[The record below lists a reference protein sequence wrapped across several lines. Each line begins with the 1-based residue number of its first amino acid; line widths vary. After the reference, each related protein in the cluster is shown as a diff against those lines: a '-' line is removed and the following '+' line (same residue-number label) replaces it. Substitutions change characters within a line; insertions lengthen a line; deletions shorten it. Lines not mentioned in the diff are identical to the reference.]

1 MKPLHPVALLL
12 AMATLFVLQGSLE
25 IPSERSAN
33 AMARSDK
40 LSRTLPPPLETPVK
54 ACINLGGA
62 LEAPV
67 EGQWGYE
74 VRNQDL
80 TRIARAGFDTVRLP
94 VAWSEH
100 TDTDAPYTI
109 SAEFLARTDD
119 IIKAALEQELNIILN
134 VHHYYKLM
142 HNPDEH
148 EDRLDAIW
156 TQLSAHYEGWPENL
170 MFEFLNEPHRRMTS
184 DRVDAMNDRL
194 LEIIRPRHPKRHV
207 VLSGGRWGSLE
218 GMMESNPPDDPY
230 VITSFHYYN
239 PHKFTHQGASFD
251 PKAGP
256 MGQVWG
262 SEQERIEL
270 ESVMAAAAHFRLR
283 TGTPVFLGEFGVYAD
298 VPEQQ
303 RAEWTREVRLAAE
316 AQQIGWCYF
325 DWATT
330 FRIYDLDRE
339 RWVGPIRQALLP

>member
-1 MKPLHPVALLL
+1 MKPLRPLALLL
-12 AMATLFVLQGSLE
+12 AFAMFFVLQGPFKTPPE
-25 IPSERSAN
+25 MSAN

-40 LSRTLPPPLETPVK
+40 LDQTVSPNLETPIR

-67 EGQWGYE
+67 EGQWGYQ
-74 VRNQDL
+74 VRTEDL
-80 TRIARAGFDTVRLP
+80 KRIARAGFDTVRLP

-100 TDTDAPYTI
+100 AEDDAPYTI
-109 SAEFLARTDD
+109 SSEILARTDV
-119 IIKAALEQELNIILN
+119 IIKAALEQDLKIILN
-134 VHHYYKLM
+134 VHHYYELM
-142 HNPDEH
+142 HNPDDH
-148 EDRLDAIW
+148 EDRFDAIW
-156 TQLSAHYEGWPENL
+156 RQLSAHYEGWPEGL
-170 MFEFLNEPHRRMTS
+170 IFEFLNEPHRRMNTA
-184 DRVDAMNDRL
+184 RVDAMNHRL
-194 LEIIRPRHPKRHV
+194 LGLIRPQHPDRYV
-207 VLSGGRWGSLE
+207 VLSGGRWGGLE
-218 GMMESNPPDDPY
+218 GMLESNPPDDPRI
-230 VITSFHYYN
+230 ITSFHYYN

-251 PKAGP
+251 PKAAP
-256 MGQVWG
+256 PGQVWG

-270 ESVMAAAAHFRLR
+270 ESVMSAAAHFRLR

-339 RWVGPIRQALLP
+339 RWVGSVRQALLP